1 MNGVLDKLMLY
12 SFENG
17 SVTWSVDIS
26 FAQDQKRNLSLFHS
40 AATFSSLIC
49 VSKPLRP
56 PSIHLPLISKLFA
69 VAYQP

>member
-26 FAQDQKRNLSLFHS
+26 FAQDQKCNLSFISQRRDVQLSYLREQTFTSSVDS
-40 AATFSSLIC
+40 ASSDIE
-49 VSKPLRP
+49 
-56 PSIHLPLISKLFA
+56 IA